1 MRILIVAHAWPF
13 PHAGGAEVAAMNL
26 AAALR
31 SEGHQVQL
39 AACVPHLD
47 EETGYDTAND
57 IVLVRSATKPQSHL
71 WTEPGMARVWH
82 RVIAAFAPDI
92 VHLHHYVNAGAELAL
107 VARHAAPRAKV
118 ILTLHE
124 YLAICPQDGQMF
136 TSSKQLC
143 SVAGVRKCAA
153 CVGSAPASIA
163 HHSSTLLA
171 LFQHVDRFVA
181 PSRFLQ
187 DRYVDWGLA
196 TERIEYVPNVVAAQS
211 PSDRAPA
218 TASPMR
224 FVFMSQHTPYKG
236 VDVLLEAL
244 SYIEDR
250 HPDIAARALVD
261 IWGSGIERFGPEW
274 IERIDSLKNK
284 LGLWVSFRGAYQPT
298 QTGQIYSTADWT
310 IVPSVW
316 WENRPLVIEESL
328 ANRVPV
334 LASGIG
340 GMAELI
346 CTPQRGR
353 TFTAGDPVALAA
365 AIVEVIGEPRPS
377 VDYVASTEAVEHV
390 RLYRSLLHTSDVAP

>member
-1 MRILIVAHAWPF
+1 MRILLVSHAWPF

-31 SEGHQVQL
+31 AEGHQVQL
-39 AACVPHLD
+39 LACVPNLD
-47 EETGYDTAND
+47 EATGYDAASD
-57 IVLVRSATKPQSHL
+57 IVLVRSATQPRSYI
-71 WTEPGMARVWH
+71 WTDPGMARVWH
-82 RVIAAFAPDI
+82 RLIAAFSPDI
-92 VHLHHYVNAGAELAL
+92 VHLHHYVNVGAELAL
-107 VARHAAPRAKV
+107 VAKRAAPRAKV
-118 ILTLHE
+118 VLTLHE
-124 YLAICPQDGQMF
+124 YLAICPQDGQML
-136 TSSKQLC
+136 TSSGQLC
-143 SVAGVRKCAA
+143 SAAAVRKCAS
-153 CVGSAPASIA
+153 CIGSTPASIA
-163 HHSSTLLA
+163 NHTSTLLA
-171 LFQHVDRFVA
+171 LFQHVDHFVA
-181 PSRFLQ
+181 PSHFLL
-187 DRYVDWGLA
+187 DRYVAWGVPVG
-196 TERIEYVPNVVAAQS
+196 RIGYVPNIVASQ
-211 PSDRAPA
+211 APPDSVRA
-218 TASPMR
+218 TASPTR

-236 VDVLLEAL
+236 LDVLLEAL
-244 SYIEDR
+244 RYIEER
-250 HPDIAARALVD
+250 HPDKAEQALVD
-261 IWGSGIERFGPEW
+261 IWGSGIERFGTAW
-274 IERIDSLKNK
+274 TERIDALKNA